1 MDGQPDIDIREGKSR
16 EEERTEE
23 GTGDRTM
30 VRGNIRHRQ
39 T

>member
-16 EEERTEE
+16 EERTEE